1 MTDGRRWNRS
11 IITSDPRE
19 ALQIMDLSISRID
32 LIIIVAYLLGIL
44 LIGVLSVRWRRMTSE
59 GYFLAGRG
67 LGWVMIGAALF
78 ASNISTVHLVG
89 LAASGYNEGL
99 VWGNFEWLATI
110 TLILLG
116 LVFAP
121 FYFKS
126 RISTLPEFLEKR
138 YGPPARTMMAVIAVI
153 SALFVH
159 IGMSLYA
166 GAVVFHAFFGI
177 RVVTS
182 ILLISIIT
190 AIYTVLGGLKAVVV
204 TESVQ
209 TMILI
214 LGAVVLTLIALGE
227 LPDHGVTTL
236 AELKAKLKPGQ
247 LNMLHSKQSLAL
259 LGEGGF
265 ESGLTWYACLLGYPV
280 LGLWYWC
287 SDQTIVQRVLG
298 AKSRHAAQMGP
309 IFAGFLKILPVFILV
324 FPGVIAYVLFR
335 DLIGTNANQALP
347 VMISQLVP
355 VGLKGLMAATLL
367 AALMSTIA
375 AALNSSATLVAVDI
389 IKRIKP
395 STTDH
400 QQIKF
405 GRIAAVVVM
414 ILAMGWSTQGDK
426 FSSIFEGINKIAAAI
441 APPVAVVFFFGVFSK
456 RGTGRAAIVTLLSGL
471 ILGITAFCLDFEPIS
486 GSMYLTRGLHMPF
499 MMQAWWLFVIC
510 TVIYFAVSYTSPVP
524 PAEVIGNY
532 TWESPISVIS
542 KGRFTGIKDP
552 RLWAGMLIFILVILY
567 LIF

>member
-1 MTDGRRWNRS
+1 
-11 IITSDPRE
+11 
-19 ALQIMDLSISRID
+19 MDLSIDTID
-32 LIIIVAYLLGIL
+32 LIIIVVYLVGIL
-44 LIGVLSVRWRRMTSE
+44 LVGILSVRLRKMTSE

-67 LGWVMIGAALF
+67 LGWVMVGAALF

-99 VWGNFEWLATI
+99 VWGNFEWLAAI
-110 TLILLG
+110 TLIMLG

-138 YGPPARTMMAVIAVI
+138 YGSTARTIMAFIAI
-153 SALFVH
+153 IGALFVH

-177 RVVTS
+177 NVLTS
-182 ILLISIIT
+182 ILVISVIT
-190 AIYTVLGGLKAVVV
+190 AVYTVLGGLKAVVV

-209 TMILI
+209 TIILI
-214 LGAVVLTLIALGE
+214 LGAIVLTGFAIAA
-227 LPDHGVTTL
+227 LPDKGVSTF
-236 AELKAKLKPGQ
+236 AELKAQLKPGQ
-247 LNMLHSKQSLAL
+247 MNMLHSKESLGL

-324 FPGVIAYVLFR
+324 FPGVIAYVLFK
-335 DLIGTNANQALP
+335 DIIGTDANQALP
-347 VMISQLVP
+347 VMIDQLLP
-355 VGLKGLMAATLL
+355 TGLKGLMAATLL

-389 IKRIKP
+389 VKRLKP
-395 STTDH
+395 GTTDR
-400 QQIKF
+400 QQIKY
-405 GRIAAVVVM
+405 GRIAAIVVM
-414 ILAMGWSTQGDK
+414 LLAMLWSTQGDK

-441 APPVAVVFFFGVFSK
+441 APPVATVFLFGVFSK
-456 RGTGRAAIVTLLSGL
+456 RGTNRAAIVTLVSGL
-471 ILGITAFCLDFEPIS
+471 LLGITAFCLDFEPIS
-486 GSMYLTRGLHMPF
+486 GHMYLTRGLSIPF

-510 TVIYFAVSYTSPVP
+510 TVIYFVVSYTSPKP
-524 PAEVIGNY
+524 SAEVIENY
-532 TWESPISVIS
+532 TWESPLSVITRG
-542 KGRFTGIKDP
+542 KFEGVKDV
-552 RLWAGMLIFILVILY
+552 RLWAGILVLT
-567 LIF
+567 LIVMYFIF

>member
-1 MTDGRRWNRS
+1 M
-11 IITSDPRE
+11 
-19 ALQIMDLSISRID
+19 ID
-32 LIIIVAYLLGIL
+32 LVIIVVYLAGIL
-44 LIGVLSVRWRRMTSE
+44 LIGIASVRVKKMTSE

-67 LGWVMIGAALF
+67 LGWVMVGAALF

-99 VWGNFEWLATI
+99 VWGNFEWLASI

-138 YGPPARTMMAVIAVI
+138 YSPAARTLMAVIAII

-166 GAVVFHAFFGI
+166 GAVVFQAFFGI
-177 RVVTS
+177 SVFTS
-182 ILLISIIT
+182 ILVISVIT

-209 TMILI
+209 TVILI
-214 LGAVVLTLIALGE
+214 LGALVLTIFALAA
-227 LPDHGVTTL
+227 LPEHGVTSL
-236 AELKAKLKPGQ
+236 SELKARLKPGQ
-247 LNMLHSKQSLAL
+247 LNMLHSKESLSL
-259 LGEGGF
+259 MGDSGF

-298 AKSRHAAQMGP
+298 ARSRQAAQLGP

-335 DLIGTNANQALP
+335 DIIGGDANQTLP
-347 VMISQLVP
+347 VLIDQLLP
-355 VGLKGLMAATLL
+355 TGLKGILAASLL

-389 IKRIKP
+389 VKRLRP
-395 STTDH
+395 ATTDG
-400 QQIKF
+400 QQIRT
-405 GRIAAVVVM
+405 GRIAAVIVM
-414 ILAMGWSTQGDK
+414 LLAMAWSTQGDK

-441 APPVAVVFFFGVFSK
+441 APPVATVFLFGVFSK
-456 RGTGRAAIVTLLSGL
+456 RGNSKAAVITLVSGMV
-471 ILGITAFCLDFEPIS
+471 LGITAFCVDFEPIS
-486 GSMYLTRGLHMPF
+486 GHMFLTRSIGIPF

-510 TVIYFAVSYTSPVP
+510 TVIYFVVSYSSSKP
-524 PAEVIGNY
+524 PAEVIENF
-532 TWESPISVIS
+532 TWESPLSVLV
-542 KGRFTGIKDP
+542 KDP
-552 RLWAGMLIFILVILY
+552 YKGFSDARLWAGILIIVFVVLYIL
-567 LIF
+567 F

>member
-1 MTDGRRWNRS
+1 MK
-11 IITSDPRE
+11 E
-19 ALQIMDLSISRID
+19 MDLSINTID
-32 LIIIVAYLLGIL
+32 LIIIVVYLVGIL
-44 LIGVLSVRWRRMTSE
+44 LVGILSVRLKKMTSE

-67 LGWVMIGAALF
+67 LGWVMVGAALF

-99 VWGNFEWLATI
+99 VWGNFEWLAAI
-110 TLILLG
+110 TLIMLG

-138 YGPPARTMMAVIAVI
+138 YGSTARTIMAFIAI
-153 SALFVH
+153 IGALFVH

-177 RVVTS
+177 NVLTS
-182 ILLISIIT
+182 ILVISVIT

-209 TMILI
+209 TIILI
-214 LGAVVLTLIALGE
+214 LGAILLTGFAIAA
-227 LPDHGVTTL
+227 LPDHGVNTL
-236 AELKAKLKPGQ
+236 AELKAQLKPGQ
-247 LNMLHSKQSLAL
+247 LNMLHSKESLGM

-324 FPGVIAYVLFR
+324 FPGVIAYVLFK
-335 DLIGTNANQALP
+335 DIIGTDANQALP
-347 VMISQLVP
+347 VMIDQLLP
-355 VGLKGLMAATLL
+355 TGLKGIMAATLL

-389 IKRIKP
+389 IKRLKP
-395 STTDH
+395 GTSDI
-400 QQIKF
+400 QQIKY
-405 GRIAAVVVM
+405 GRIAAIVVM
-414 ILAMGWSTQGDK
+414 VLAMVWSTQGDK

-441 APPVAVVFFFGVFSK
+441 APPVATVFLFGVFSK
-456 RGTGRAAIVTLLSGL
+456 RGTNQAAIATLLAGL
-471 ILGITAFCLDFEPIS
+471 VLGITAFCLDFEPIS
-486 GSMYLTRGLHMPF
+486 GHMYLTRGLHMPF

-510 TVIYFAVSYTSPVP
+510 TVIYFAVSYSSPRP
-524 PAEVIGNY
+524 PAEVIEKY
-532 TWESPISVIS
+532 TWESPLAVIT
-542 KGRFTGIKDP
+542 KGAFKGVKDV
-552 RLWAGMLIFILVILY
+552 RLWAGILVLTLVVMY